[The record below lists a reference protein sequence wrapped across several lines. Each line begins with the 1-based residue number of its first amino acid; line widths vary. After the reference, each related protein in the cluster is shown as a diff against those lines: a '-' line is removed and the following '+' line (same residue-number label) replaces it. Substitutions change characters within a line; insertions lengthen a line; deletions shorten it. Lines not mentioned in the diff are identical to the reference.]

1 MVENLA
7 VKSGWDEGAKSA
19 CGSVALKGKG
29 VVEGDGGD
37 GEGWVGCEGWDGWTS
52 LLGLGDGCIG
62 QREWKKVRWRGCG
75 DCGDG
80 G

>member
-7 VKSGWDEGAKSA
+7 GKSGWDEGAKSA
-19 CGSVALKGKG
+19 CGSVAGK
-29 VVEGDGGD
+29 VEGAADGGGD
-37 GEGWVGCEGWDGWTS
+37 NGEGWVGNEGWDRWTS
-52 LLGLGDGCIG
+52 LLGLGDGCVG
-62 QREWKKVRWRGCG
+62 QREWEKVGRCGCG